1 MKSIQ
6 LEVSAHT
13 KIHVNHQIK
22 DDTQNNAEQSFQV
35 YDNTLQTQMRLPISS
50 SKQLASC
57 CRMRASTECSSR
69 WTYWIMN
76 MIIEVVR

>member
-50 SKQLASC
+50 SKQLAS
-57 CRMRASTECSSR
+57 
-69 WTYWIMN
+69 
-76 MIIEVVR
+76 